1 MVSAT
6 YVSLNALSVA
16 ILLLFKLAQAER
28 VALVNQNV
36 LVGIVLAVLIF
47 LAFLNRLQLR
57 VDSLKCIL
65 LVVIG

>member
-6 YVSLNALSVA
+6 YVSLNAFTVA